1 MGWFDQ
7 EQDDSQPVIPA
18 IPTRSELRLAC
29 VASLAD
35 SATVQLVVVEKPIID
50 MQEILRA
57 LDPIHGRAHQE
68 LGELRRDKLLT
79 TGVAIRT
86 EHSAPGDAFT
96 LYCSLNRDTISALR
110 HGDTGSAREL
120 REHAQRIEQE
130 TLAPWL
136 MEITEGGA
144 SWSTSDVEP
153 SSRTDPTRTWLD
165 RALYAQHVDEAQDVA
180 EPIWTAVNE
189 VADVR
194 HRYTKHGLGAQVT
207 TGRVWKI
214 DRVLSE
220 LRPEGPSPEASF
232 AFLTDEVLAAGLR
245 LGDPVVIRHEE
256 VGPGVLLTMLE
267 RGLEKG
273 ASASRISGQPLPRHL
288 DELLDAVSIRGR
300 TRSVRPM
307 RRFA

>member
-1 MGWFDQ
+1 MCCAPSRF
-7 EQDDSQPVIPA
+7 SYL
-18 IPTRSELRLAC
+18 PTM
-29 VASLAD
+29 
-35 SATVQLVVVEKPIID
+35 VVEKPIID
-50 MQEILRA
+50 TQEILRA
-57 LDPIHGRAHQE
+57 LDPIHGRARRE
-68 LGELRRDKLLT
+68 FGELHRDKLLT
-79 TGVAIRT
+79 TGVAIGSDQ
-86 EHSAPGDAFT
+86 SAPGEAFT

-120 REHAQRIEQE
+120 REHAQRIEQD

-136 MEITEGGA
+136 REIAQGTT
-144 SWSTSDVEP
+144 SWNTSDFEL
-153 SSRTDPTRTWLD
+153 SSRADATHTWLD
-165 RALYAQHVDEAQDVA
+165 RALYAQHVDEVQDVA

-194 HRYTKHGLGAQVT
+194 RRYTDHGLGARVT

-214 DRVLSE
+214 DSVLSE

-273 ASASRISGQPLPRHL
+273 AKTGRVSGQALPRHL
-288 DELLDAVSIRGR
+288 DELLDAVSLRGR